1 MTNKIILITGVSSG
15 FGRAF
20 AEAALAAG
28 YTVIGTVRNE
38 DGRREFEA
46 IEPKRAKSLIL
57 DVTDFGAINP
67 SISKVQHEI
76 GPVDVLVNN
85 AGYGHEGILE
95 ESSLEDMRRQ
105 FEVNVFG
112 AVALMKAVLPTM
124 RRRRSGHIINITSM
138 GGYITMPGIA
148 YYCGSKFALEG
159 ITETLAKEVKGFGIH
174 VTAVAPGSFR
184 TDWAGRSMVRSSRSI
199 ADYDS
204 VFDPIRKA
212 REEKSGHQAGDPI
225 KAAEVLLKLLTTENP
240 PVHLL
245 LGSDALK
252 LVREKID
259 SLAGE
264 ITAWEDVTLSTD
276 TEGDDCVLYM
286 TTDGRY
292 GEQAHVKRSKA
303 LSRLALL
310 RFAGLSQINP
320 KSQSECSGLNWRIRP
335 GKAPDPVSVAALR
348 RLTSLWVTPS
358 LLADPS
364 PSNRESNSRRQLSH
378 RRGRTLNRCDRPRRL
393 CGESSLS
400 QANRTAAHPA
410 GNRKSQLFRAPLV
423 YDNCRKVGRPK
434 HPSSLGSRS

>member
-1 MTNKIILITGVSSG
+1 MTDKIILITGVSSG

-20 AEAALAAG
+20 AEAALREG

-38 DGRREFEA
+38 YARKEFET

-57 DVTDFGAINP
+57 DVTNFAAIAP
-67 SISKVQHEI
+67 SISKIEHEI

-95 ESSLEDMRRQ
+95 ESSLEDLRRQ

-112 AVALMKAVLPTM
+112 AVSMMKAILPTM
-124 RRRRSGHIINITSM
+124 RRRRSGRIINITSM

-159 ITETLAKEVKGFGIH
+159 ISETLAKEVKGFGIH

-184 TDWAGRSMVRSSRSI
+184 TDWAGRSMVRSGRSI

-225 KAAEVLLKLLTTENP
+225 KAAEALLKLLATENP

-259 SLAGE
+259 SLASE

-276 TEGDDCVLYM
+276 FGSHSSAASSSGFAPGNKE
-286 TTDGRY
+286 
-292 GEQAHVKRSKA
+292 KR
-303 LSRLALL
+303 
-310 RFAGLSQINP
+310 
-320 KSQSECSGLNWRIRP
+320 
-335 GKAPDPVSVAALR
+335 
-348 RLTSLWVTPS
+348 
-358 LLADPS
+358 
-364 PSNRESNSRRQLSH
+364 
-378 RRGRTLNRCDRPRRL
+378 
-393 CGESSLS
+393 
-400 QANRTAAHPA
+400 
-410 GNRKSQLFRAPLV
+410 
-423 YDNCRKVGRPK
+423 
-434 HPSSLGSRS
+434 